1 MQPPAQPVAAA
12 PQKSKVTF
20 AQLQKEIED
29 FEVLVNRAAK
39 ILERHLPAG
48 AFEQLMKE
56 QEEHESKIS
65 FGTKV
70 ECVAAYFNEATERH
84 GEALKKR
91 LELAKA
97 RQAEQSN
104 K

>member
-1 MQPPAQPVAAA
+1 M
-12 PQKSKVTF
+12 TY

-29 FEVLVNRAAK
+29 FEALVNRAVK
-39 ILERHLPAG
+39 ILERHLPQG

-70 ECVAAYFNEATERH
+70 ECVAAYFNEISEKQ

-91 LELAKA
+91 LEQAKA
-97 RQAEQSN
+97 RQAEQAE